1 MRIFCLAAACLLSF
15 GALAADNYT
24 SGSYY
29 TVTGVDTQ
37 PGHFDDY
44 IGDLKANYRRSL
56 DMMKADGKIKGYTM
70 FANVHARHDEPDL
83 YLLVEWNTAGDMLD
97 TPDKYFDEL
106 TAKLFGSED
115 AAQEA
120 GFKRDEIRTIKST
133 SLLRELSFT
142 K

>member
-1 MRIFCLAAACLLSF
+1 MRAFLLTAACLLSF
-15 GALAADNYT
+15 GALAADDYA
-24 SGSYY
+24 SGSYF
-29 TVTGVDTQ
+29 TVTGVDTK

-44 IGDLKANYRRSL
+44 IKDLKANYRRSL
-56 DMMKADGKIKGYTM
+56 DMMKADGKVKSYTM

-97 TPDKYFDEL
+97 APDEYFDEM
-106 TAKLFGSED
+106 TAKIFGSED
-115 AAQEA
+115 AAQKA
-120 GFKRDEIRTIKST
+120 GIKREDIRTIKST